1 MNNQWHTLFGF
12 RILLGV
18 FALTWQAC
26 RVFQLLHGHSKLASS
41 YTADRCR
48 FKPSANHSCANSSH
62 NATSTPPLP
71 PPYPASAAFLQ
82 FCVVLFCFGLFW
94 LLFLVTVSFFQ
105 ILFLGRRV
113 SNFQIFTVTFST
125 CRHDLHVPHA
135 AAFQVLPDQRT
146 QQTCYSWEEFIKQVG
161 LGACMLTMHYDVR
174 PPQLRVSSSCSHVP
188 RKSVASVN
196 VARKPRRIKQVAA
209 SITPHHFPPQHQLRR
224 QL

>member
-105 ILFLGRRV
+105 ILLLGRRV
-113 SNFQIFTVTFST
+113 SNFHRHFLNLSARFARPA
-125 CRHDLHVPHA
+125 CRSL
-135 AAFQVLPDQRT
+135 
-146 QQTCYSWEEFIKQVG
+146 
-161 LGACMLTMHYDVR
+161 
-174 PPQLRVSSSCSHVP
+174 SSSARPKDATNLLQFGGVHQTSWIRCVHVDH
-188 RKSVASVN
+188 A
-196 VARKPRRIKQVAA
+196 
-209 SITPHHFPPQHQLRR
+209 L
-224 QL
+224 